1 MSKNLAAEAQN
12 PLPSPICSDRAE
24 SSQLHQQSH
33 VFIVSLGAIL
43 GVLISLS
50 IGYHLRTTAINMM
63 LLSLIPLALS
73 YVLRE
78 VYIYT
83 LTHMQD

>member
-1 MSKNLAAEAQN
+1 M
-12 PLPSPICSDRAE
+12 
-24 SSQLHQQSH
+24 
-33 VFIVSLGAIL
+33 
-43 GVLISLS
+43 LISLS